1 MGVRCG
7 LPRVGRDQPG
17 PGPRQGVQAGGPGP
31 GAQGVRAGLQSSGG
45 LSRTRISASIQKEMK
60 RKHPASP
67 EMGGRVLGVSAARED
82 GPEAPQSQ
90 AAGSQAASSPLARHR
105 LQWHEDR
112 PHCSQGSWCGGAG
125 GVLPIVGSGGHR
137 SRAPGFSRQ
146 SGACPVDHTS
156 FGCLSQACISA
167 AGAGASSCFLGGPDP
182 PGPRS
187 DALRSHG
194 CLLLVP

>member
-1 MGVRCG
+1 MGCPAWAGISRA
-7 LPRVGRDQPG
+7 RG
-17 PGPRQGVQAGGPGP
+17 PGRGSRHGVQARGPRGSER
-31 GAQGVRAGLQSSGG
+31 GCRALEDFPAHEF
-45 LSRTRISASIQKEMK
+45 LLRYREMK